1 MIGSSGGL
9 VGLSMSKV
17 QLRIRKYI
25 NNQLLDRKQF
35 VLDLKHSGEK
45 APTLDEIKTEIS
57 KTMKADKNLVVVFGL
72 HTIFGGGCTTGFG
85 FIYNSQDSL
94 QKFEPKHRLIK
105 AGLAQKGTKTRR
117 MRKNDHKQKVKV
129 WGSGVRAAAHK
140 TRRQQR
146 KEEMGG
152 K

>member
-1 MIGSSGGL
+1 
-9 VGLSMSKV
+9 MSKV
-17 QLRIRKYI
+17 TLRIRKFI
-25 NNQLLDRKQF
+25 NNKLLDRKQF
-35 VLDLKHSGEK
+35 VVELKHEGEK
-45 APTLDEIKTEIS
+45 APTRDEVKDQIVKTLH
-57 KTMKADKNLVVVFGL
+57 ADKNLTVVFAL
-72 HTIFGGGCTTGFG
+72 HTHFGGGTTSGFAY
-85 FIYNSQDSL
+85 IYQNQDAL
-94 QKFEPKHRLIK
+94 KKFEPKHRLIK